1 MRSPAA
7 RTLIS
12 AAVILVLAAPGAQ
25 SQSVPEDQGLA
36 GAAAAALVP
45 GMRAALRGG
54 QPVSFESQSPWGE
67 SVRKQLEE
75 SLGVSLSGEHRRGA
89 SRILLGDPDVNAD
102 TAVVEVWFGRCE
114 AVRDA
119 ETLKIR
125 RYAFAFER
133 EAEDW
138 QLVRSARLGT
148 TESSC
153 DGDLN
158 IPPSAQAWADIRQGQ
173 ERGSVDLGLH
183 PSEHQWHDLARRT

>member
-1 MRSPAA
+1 MWCPTA
-7 RTLIS
+7 R
-12 AAVILVLAAPGAQ
+12 ILVTVSVGLVFAAPGVQ
-25 SQSVPEDQGLA
+25 SQSAPEDHGLA
-36 GAAAAALVP
+36 VAAAAALVP

-89 SRILLGDPDVNAD
+89 SRILLGDPNFNAD

-114 AVRDA
+114 TVRDA

-133 EAEDW
+133 EGDDW
-138 QLVRSARLGT
+138 KLERSARLGT

-158 IPPSAQAWADIRQGQ
+158 IPPSAQAWTGIGP
-173 ERGSVDLGLH
+173 ETGTGLDR
-183 PSEHQWHDLARRT
+183 PWLREENQA